1 MRVPSLLMATKSG
14 PFCGVDSSWQLL
26 ASCVDGLCLGPDC
39 IPGYQLLASV
49 PYRRVSFPS
58 SASCYFSPFFPAPS
72 FRGGTQHNHDSV
84 FSPATVYC
92 FQRVDRQ
99 KLESLTV
106 VKRLHKVE
114 LRRDTLVYRTAPA
127 SWNKAPI
134 TTSFSSEDSDFSR
147 VHCVAIKQAQPRV

>member
-1 MRVPSLLMATKSG
+1 MRVLSLLMATKSG

-26 ASCVDGLCLGPDC
+26 ASCADGLCLGPDY
-39 IPGYQLLASV
+39 IPGYHLLASV

-58 SASCYFSPFFPAPS
+58 SASCYFSPFFPASS

-92 FQRVDRQ
+92 FQPVGRQ

-114 LRRDTLVYRTAPA
+114 LRRHSCLQNATA

-134 TTSFSSEDSDFSR
+134 TSSFSSEDSDFSR